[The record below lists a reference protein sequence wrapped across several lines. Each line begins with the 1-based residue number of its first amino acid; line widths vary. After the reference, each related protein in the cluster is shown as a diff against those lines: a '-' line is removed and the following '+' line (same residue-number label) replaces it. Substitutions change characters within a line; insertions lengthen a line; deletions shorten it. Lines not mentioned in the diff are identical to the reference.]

1 MPMSFGEAFRELR
14 ELKDGKRATR
24 SGWNGKD
31 QWVAVQWPPEGAKI
45 QAPYLYLSTTSGK
58 FSKLVPWAP
67 NQLDLFATDWEIL
80 KESA

>member
-1 MPMSFGEAFRELR
+1 MTMTFGEAFKEMC
-14 ELKDGKRATR
+14 DGRRAHR
-24 SGWNGKD
+24 PGWNGKGM
-31 QWVAVQWPPEGAKI
+31 WVATQWPPEGAKI